1 MVVRLLFLSII
12 LMLLSGCISKKE
24 IQLESLS
31 IVTLKEIENGYSKNK
46 YFQYKTLGNCILK
59 FENRR
64 NKLMKVSD
72 TFLKINFTS
81 KEKINLFKDRRS
93 ALYIF
98 LKADNE
104 DIESLDF
111 CPLIE
116 KRLEGYAYSYF
127 YPTSYKIKNN
137 YFRPKKEDDYRTFNL
152 KNTQQLKFK
161 IETVGYS
168 RWKANDIIITKDMI
182 DKLEF

>member
-12 LMLLSGCISKKE
+12 LMLLSGCVSKKE

-72 TFLKINFTS
+72 NFLKINFTS

-104 DIESLDF
+104 GIASLDF

-116 KRLEGYAYSYF
+116 KRLEGYSYSYF

-137 YFRPKKEDDYRTFNL
+137 YFIPTKEDKYETFNL

-168 RWKANDIIITKDMI
+168 RWKTNEIVITKDMI
-182 DKLEF
+182 DKLKL